1 MRTELLPTLTLDTS
15 LLKPGL
21 RLAVGLSGGADS
33 VALTRALHERSRELG
48 LVLRVA
54 HLHHGLRGAEADGD
68 REFAQALAAELGL
81 PFHEAR
87 VDVAAEAVKAGETVE
102 EAARR
107 LRYGWFRQLMAA
119 GEVEAVA
126 TAHTRDDQA
135 ETVLAKFLRGAWT
148 EGLSGIHP
156 IVEFAEGR
164 ILRPLLATTRA
175 EVEAYLHALGQGW
188 REDSTNR
195 HLAYTRNRIRHE
207 LLPLLESWNPQL
219 REHMAQMAELAR
231 DEEAWWT
238 AELARLGPQIL
249 MHGRPVRGGGRAAS
263 DGMAIEVARLA
274 QLAPAMQRRILRHAA
289 EELGVAIDFPATEAL
304 RTLALLGKAG
314 QKRELA
320 QGLRA
325 ERTHRELRLRL
336 AVEAGVPVAA
346 GGFTAAI
353 PGEVEGFGVRLRVEG
368 AEPAEGKTATLRNWQ
383 AGDRVQLRHSS
394 GPRKVKEVLERL
406 RVTGSG
412 RALWPVLEVD
422 GRIVWMQGV
431 EVEPGAGVRI
441 VAVNL
446 NDSNPGPILP
456 EAPREA

>member
-1 MRTELLPTLTLDTS
+1 
-15 LLKPGL
+15 
-21 RLAVGLSGGADS
+21 
-33 VALTRALHERSRELG
+33 
-48 LVLRVA
+48 
-54 HLHHGLRGAEADGD
+54 
-68 REFAQALAAELGL
+68 
-81 PFHEAR
+81 
-87 VDVAAEAVKAGETVE
+87 
-102 EAARR
+102 
-107 LRYGWFRQLMAA
+107 
-119 GEVEAVA
+119 
-126 TAHTRDDQA
+126 
-135 ETVLAKFLRGAWT
+135 
-148 EGLSGIHP
+148 
-156 IVEFAEGR
+156 
-164 ILRPLLATTRA
+164 
-175 EVEAYLHALGQGW
+175 
-188 REDSTNR
+188 
-195 HLAYTRNRIRHE
+195 
-207 LLPLLESWNPQL
+207 
-219 REHMAQMAELAR
+219 MAELAR